1 MQKTPSFLCT
11 IRSLLATVVERD
23 ALLAMARRLL
33 AVKRLRVIHPAD
45 LVMALVGCCHGDE
58 ERSIASARRLYARL
72 TGTSVEEGAF
82 YDRFTPGLVAMMR
95 ELFTTAL
102 QKASPAQRDDLLR
115 AVSHAGLKD
124 ILGVDASQVSLPKT
138 AAAQF
143 PSTDDELGGIKL
155 TTTLSILLQRV
166 VKVVITDARIHDR
179 KAFKLDRWL
188 HGMLLLFDRGY
199 SDHRLFADIE
209 DRGGFFVTR
218 LKDSIPTLTAIRSG
232 LGQAHVGRRLD
243 DTLPYRGELDVDASF
258 RVTGQAARVFRV
270 IRIRVEKVG
279 SDGRTEI
286 VDVWLVTNLKSEH
299 FSAEQ
304 VAVLYRLRWSIEK
317 LFHVLKSVARL
328 DQLRSANSNVIH
340 AFVYAA
346 LLGMLLAQNVCA
358 AMHAERPGCAPSIHR
373 VAILVVSWLPDIAR
387 AAHSQERLD
396 ACLLAF
402 IQALWREGRNPNPGR
417 PYMTEDYI
425 DLLCHAA

>member
-11 IRSLLATVVERD
+11 IRRLLASLVARD
-23 ALLAMARRLL
+23 DLLAMARRLRAL
-33 AVKRLRVIHPAD
+33 KRLRVIHPAD
-45 LVMALVGCCHGDE
+45 LVMALVGSCHGDE
-58 ERSIASARRLYARL
+58 ERSIASARRLHARL

-82 YDRFTPGLVAMMR
+82 YERFTPGLVAMMR

-102 QKASPAQRDDLLR
+102 QNAAPLQRDDLVR

-124 ILGVDASQVSLPKT
+124 ILGVDASQVSLPAA

-143 PSTDDELGGIKL
+143 PSTDPELGGIKL
-155 TTTLSILLQRV
+155 TATLSVLLQRV
-166 VKVVITDARIHDR
+166 AKVTITDARTHDR

-199 SDHRLFADIE
+199 CDHKLFADIE

-218 LKDSIPTLTAIRSG
+218 FKTSIPTLVAIRSG

-243 DTLPYRGELDVDASF
+243 DALPYRGELDVDASF
-258 RVTGQAARVFRV
+258 RVPGQDARVFRV
-270 IRIRVEKVG
+270 VRIRAETVDRNGKP
-279 SDGRTEI
+279 EI

-328 DQLRSANSNVIH
+328 DQLRSANPNVIH

-346 LLGMLLAQNVCA
+346 LLGILVSQNVCA
-358 AMHAERPGCAPSIHR
+358 AMRADKPGCAPSGHR
-373 VAILVVSWLPDIAR
+373 VAILVVSWLQDIAR
-387 AAHSQERLD
+387 AANDVERLE
-396 ACLLAF
+396 ACLAAF
-402 IQALWREGRNPNPGR
+402 IRALWREGRNPNPGR
-417 PYMTEDYI
+417 PYMVEDYI
-425 DLLCHAA
+425 DLLDHSA